1 MKGNVDQENTWHH
14 ETITIDGNNQ
24 VNNFNIRFRS
34 KVSSSREDGFF
45 DNVKIMGTL
54 GATNEAP
61 VANND
66 SGYNVSED
74 NTLTVTGSGVLA
86 NYSDADGDP
95 LTAVSVSG
103 PANGSLTLN
112 ADGSFDYT
120 PDANFNGSDSFTYVA
135 NDGSADSNTATVSIN
150 VTSID
155 DVPQAADDSYNVAED
170 GILNVTGLGVL
181 TNDIDADGDSL
192 SATLVSG
199 TTNGL
204 LTLNSNGSFSY
215 TPAAKF
221 HGSDSFTYEVSDGR
235 GDTTQATAVITVTSV
250 NDGPVAT
257 GEAFSHDE
265 DNTLNITAAGV
276 LLNDS
281 DADGD
286 TLSAVLVS
294 GAANGSVTLYA
305 DGSFDYTPDDDFYG
319 TDSFSYVANDGT
331 SDSNLATVSIMVDP
345 VNDAP
350 VAAND
355 NLVTN
360 EDTVLLINASSL
372 LSNDNDVDLDSL
384 AISSVS
390 QPSHGT
396 LTDNGNGTYTYSPT
410 LNDYGPDSFG
420 YTISD
425 GNGGTDSATVS
436 ITVTPVND
444 TPTTSGISD
453 VTVDEDSSPTDVNLF
468 TAFSDIEDLDGDLV
482 LSITGN
488 TNSGLFTS
496 TSIAAGVLS
505 LNYAANANGSSDITV
520 RATDT
525 GGLFVES
532 TFGVTVNPVNDAP
545 VADSQSVMVKQE
557 TSRSITLTGS
567 DIDGDALSFS
577 IVVSPTSGTLT
588 GTGATRTYSPDT
600 GFTGSDSFSFI
611 ANDGTDDSATVS
623 VTINVAA
630 NNIPVADAQSVNV
643 NEDGSV
649 SITLTG
655 SDPDLDAIT
664 YSLTSDVS
672 NGNLSGTAPNLT
684 YTPDP
689 NYNGSD
695 EFTFIVNDGT
705 DDSPAATVS
714 INVAPVNDIPVAV
727 PQSVTTD
734 EDSPTAVTVSRLR

>member
-1 MKGNVDQENTWHH
+1 LKGNVDQENTWHH